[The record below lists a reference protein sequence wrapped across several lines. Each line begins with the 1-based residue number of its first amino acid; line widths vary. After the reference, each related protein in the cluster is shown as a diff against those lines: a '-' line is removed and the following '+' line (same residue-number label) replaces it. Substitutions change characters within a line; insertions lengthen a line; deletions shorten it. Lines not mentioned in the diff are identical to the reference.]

1 MGTDIHAEKYRNWTG
16 TTRPVITKQ
25 LTTPTTDYKVDLKI
39 VCFDSFFLLGIR
51 DGYSDYTFGFFVVEG
66 SC

>member
-1 MGTDIHAEKYRNWTG
+1 MDPMGTDIHAEKYRNWTG

-39 VCFDSFFLLGIR
+39 VCFDSFFVGDSGWLQ
-51 DGYSDYTFGFFVVEG
+51 
-66 SC
+66 